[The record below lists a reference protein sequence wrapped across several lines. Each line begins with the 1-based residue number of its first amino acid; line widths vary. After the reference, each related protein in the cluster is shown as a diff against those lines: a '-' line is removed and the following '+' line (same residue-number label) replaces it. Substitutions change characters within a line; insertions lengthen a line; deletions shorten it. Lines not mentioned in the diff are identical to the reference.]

1 MSHRA
6 NYALVGFSEQ
16 LGPNEAALDVPWA
29 AYAGDETA
37 EHTFEV
43 PAEPTEP
50 YLELQAYEVG
60 GFGHEI
66 YINDEPVTGFDIPP
80 ASGWQYWMDTVT
92 GAELTVGEN
101 TIRVVRDGSVH
112 DNFAIGNVVVNWKEP
127 VE

>member
-16 LGPNEAALDVPWA
+16 LGPSEAALDIPWA
-29 AYAGDETA
+29 TYVGDATT
-37 EHTFEV
+37 EHAFEV

-50 YLELQAYEVG
+50 YLEVQAYEVG

-66 YINDEPVTGFDIPP
+66 HINGEAVSGFDVPP
-80 ASGWQYWMDTVT
+80 ANGWQYWMDAVT

-101 TIRVVRDGSVH
+101 TIQVVRDDGVH